1 MLQSSARQGAPCAE
15 AEVLA
20 AVETGSGERRVKP
33 HARHLIIVLII
44 ALILLLIATVTARM
58 LR

>member
-1 MLQSSARQGAPCAE
+1 MPQSSAQENAPSPEAQVGAAFE
-15 AEVLA
+15 A
-20 AVETGSGERRVKP
+20 GSGERRVKP

-58 LR
+58 IL